1 MHPVFVTRPVRS
13 VEDLGAAIIAAVL
26 GLEVDVPARRAT
38 VRPATGAPFGA
49 TRLEGL
55 RFAAETFCLAVDAAG
70 DVSVSGLPD
79 DVTFEVR

>member
-1 MHPVFVTRPVRS
+1 MS
-13 VEDLGAAIIAAVL
+13 
-26 GLEVDVPARRAT
+26 ARRLT